1 MWWDGLRHMD
11 SLTILIPAFNDWEAL
26 SLLLPQIDRSLTGAD
41 RRASILI
48 VDDAATDPMPRDFPG
63 CNFTALDSLD
73 ILHLRCNLGHQRAIA
88 LGLYHVHEF
97 TSAEVV
103 LVMDGDGEDR
113 PQDIPALLD
122 EYEHHGGR
130 EVIFAARTRRMESL
144 AFQSFYRAYQ
154 VVHRALTGVEVRV
167 GNFSVMGRG
176 TLARLMASP
185 DLWNH
190 YSASVYRARL
200 PKTLLPL
207 ARGPRLCGHSKMNF
221 VSLLMHGLSAICVHS
236 EQVSARL
243 VTAAAFFSVIALCSP
258 LLGKVIPGWN
268 GYLTGWIIGLA
279 LQLLAF
285 AMLFA
290 FLIAGRRSS
299 PGFIAQRDAPY
310 YILGKTRLEALAQR
324 QAH

>member
-1 MWWDGLRHMD
+1 MD

-26 SLLLPQIDRSLTGAD
+26 ALLLPLVDRALAEAR
-41 RRASILI
+41 RRASVLI
-48 VDDAATDPMPRDFPG
+48 VDDAATDPMPPNFPG
-63 CNFTALDSLD
+63 CDFTALDSVD

-97 TSAEVV
+97 TAADAV

-113 PQDIPALLD
+113 PQDIPALLE
-122 EYEHHGGR
+122 EYERHGGR

-144 AFQSFYRAYQ
+144 TFQFFYRAYQ

-167 GNFSVMGRG
+167 GNFSVMPRAA
-176 TLARLMASP
+176 LSNLMASP

-200 PKTLLPL
+200 PKALLPL
-207 ARGPRLCGHSKMNF
+207 PRGPRLSGRSKMNF
-221 VSLLMHGLSAICVHS
+221 ASLLMHGLSAICVHS

-243 VTAAAFFSVIALCSP
+243 VAAAAFFALIALASP
-258 LLGKVIPGWN
+258 LFGKMIPWWS
-268 GYLTGWIIGLA
+268 GYATGWMIALA
-279 LQLLAF
+279 LQSLAF
-285 AMLFA
+285 ATLFA
-290 FLIAGRRSS
+290 FLIAGRRST

-310 YILGKTRLEALAQR
+310 YILGKTKLELHRASRGA
-324 QAH
+324 

>member
-1 MWWDGLRHMD
+1 MWWDGHRQMD

-26 SLLLPQIDRSLTGAD
+26 SLLLPQIDCALAQAERH
-41 RRASILI
+41 ASILI
-48 VDDAATDPMPRDFPG
+48 VDDAATDPMPRNFPG
-63 CNFTALDSLD
+63 CDFTALDSVD

-113 PQDIPALLD
+113 PQDIPTLLD
-122 EYEHHGGR
+122 EYEQHGGSKI
-130 EVIFAARTRRMESL
+130 IFAARTRRMESL
-144 AFQSFYRAYQ
+144 AFQLFYRAYQ

-167 GNFSVMGRG
+167 GNFSVMAR
-176 TLARLMASP
+176 TSLARLLGSP

-190 YSASVYRARL
+190 YSASVYRAGL
-200 PKTLLPL
+200 PKILLPL
-207 ARGPRLCGHSKMNF
+207 ARGPRLCGRSKMNF

-243 VTAAAFFSVIALCSP
+243 VTAAAFFSVIAVCSP
-258 LLGKVIPGWN
+258 LLGKMIPGWN
-268 GYLTGWIIGLA
+268 GYITGWIIGLA
-279 LQLLAF
+279 LQSLAF

-299 PGFIAQRDAPY
+299 TGFIAQRDAPY
-310 YILGKTRLEALAQR
+310 YILGKTKLGVIAQR